1 MSANGIRT
9 PVFKSRKEFVVALLC
24 FIGMLVIGDI
34 DYLTGYKT
42 SVIVVYILPIGFA
55 TVDVGPAFAIL
66 LAILS
71 VVISI
76 CSDLWAGIP
85 YSDLPVQFLNAA
97 IALTVFV
104 IAILLLQEWKNILL
118 RRE

>member
-1 MSANGIRT
+1 M
-9 PVFKSRKEFVVALLC
+9 FKSRKEFVVALLC